1 MTLTLGS
8 INLLKQPREFQE
20 TFYLQYHS
28 FIIRGYNSTV
38 TEWMRHRGQVTGKGH
53 RASIPS
59 PDTPL
64 SLYVFTKLE
73 AL

>member
-8 INLLKQPREFQE
+8 INLLKQPSEFQQ
-20 TFYLQYHS
+20 TFYLQDHS
-28 FIIRGYNSTV
+28 LIIRRCNSAV
-38 TEWMRHRGQVTGKGH
+38 TEWRRHRGQGTGKGH

-59 PDTPL
+59 PDTLL

-73 AL
+73 VL